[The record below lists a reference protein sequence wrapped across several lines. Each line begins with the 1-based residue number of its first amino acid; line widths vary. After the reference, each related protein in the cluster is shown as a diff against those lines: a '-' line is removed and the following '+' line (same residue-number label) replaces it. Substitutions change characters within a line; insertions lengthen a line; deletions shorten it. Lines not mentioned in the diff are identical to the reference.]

1 MDNVAGLMFK
11 KITAAGVTV
20 RLADPVTDPEVA
32 LIVAVPTALATA
44 APAGLTL
51 AIADPDELHVAD

>member
-1 MDNVAGLMFK
+1 MFRAV
-11 KITAAGVTV
+11 TAAGVTV
-20 RLADPVTDPEVA
+20 RLAVPVTDPAVA

-44 APAGLTL
+44 SAAGLTL

>member
-1 MDNVAGLMFK
+1 MDNVAGVMFRAV
-11 KITAAGVTV
+11 TAAGVTV
-20 RLADPVTDPEVA
+20 RLAVPVTDPAVA

-44 APAGLTL
+44 SAAGLTL